1 MSLLDSSHVN
11 FPQTLFSRLFQSDIK
26 GWLLDYAQP
35 YKELM
40 AYYRCAMMEVSTK
53 FQVHNEEFSLQY
65 DRNPIEG
72 IKTRL
77 KSLESILEKLSRKQ
91 LPLSIESIEQNIN
104 DIAGVRVV
112 CSYPSDIYMLAE
124 ALLRQDD
131 ITLIQRKDYIQ
142 NPKPNGYR
150 SLHLIVETPIYL
162 HNQKKM
168 MKVEVQFRTISM
180 DWWAS
185 LEHKIRYK
193 KDVVITDQIAK
204 ELFDCAAMGAQ
215 LDQRMEKIQHSVESS
230 SFRYSA
236 DDNVE

>member
-1 MSLLDSSHVN
+1 
-11 FPQTLFSRLFQSDIK
+11 
-26 GWLLDYAQP
+26 
-35 YKELM
+35 M

-53 FQVHNEEFSLQY
+53 FQVLNEEFSLQY

-77 KSLESILEKLSRKQ
+77 KSLESVIEKLSRKQ

-112 CSYPSDIYMLAE
+112 CSYQSDIYMLAD
-124 ALLRQDD
+124 AFLRQDD
-131 ITLIQRKDYIQ
+131 IVLIQRKDYIQ

-162 HNQKKM
+162 HNQKKP

-193 KDVVITDQIAK
+193 KNVVITDQIAK
-204 ELFDCAAMGAQ
+204 ELYDCAAMGEQ
-215 LDQRMEKIQHSVESS
+215 LDLRMERIQRSVEPSPMDTKEE
-230 SFRYSA
+230 RA
-236 DDNVE
+236 K

>member
-1 MSLLDSSHVN
+1 MTAHSFSGVMPFMRSLRRTTS
-11 FPQTLFSRLFQSDIK
+11 
-26 GWLLDYAQP
+26 
-35 YKELM
+35 
-40 AYYRCAMMEVSTK
+40 
-53 FQVHNEEFSLQY
+53 
-65 DRNPIEG
+65 NPIEG

-77 KSLESILEKLSRKQ
+77 KSLESVIEKLSRKQ

-112 CSYPSDIYMLAE
+112 CSYQSDIYMLAD
-124 ALLRQDD
+124 AFLRQDD
-131 ITLIQRKDYIQ
+131 IVLIQRKDYIQ

-162 HNQKKM
+162 HNQKKP

-193 KDVVITDQIAK
+193 KNVVITDQIAK
-204 ELFDCAAMGAQ
+204 G
-215 LDQRMEKIQHSVESS
+215 HSWIVRCVAPISLC
-230 SFRYSA
+230 
-236 DDNVE
+236 